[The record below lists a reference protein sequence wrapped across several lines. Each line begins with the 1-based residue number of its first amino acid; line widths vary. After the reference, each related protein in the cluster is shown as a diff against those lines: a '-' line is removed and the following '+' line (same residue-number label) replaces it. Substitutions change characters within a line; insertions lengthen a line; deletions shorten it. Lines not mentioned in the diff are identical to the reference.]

1 MARYSAFLRLTFT
14 IFLTFGMLIGLPKPA
29 HAAPKAYSV
38 YYEVSI
44 AFISIGTAR
53 FSETRRG
60 SGYKLHLGAD
70 FLGVFRYFFAPRL
83 NADVEGVDSG
93 GKLSG
98 SRYSL
103 AVDHPDDPQRV
114 DMTLSGGSV
123 TSAVLTPPLPER
135 PDRVTVLPEHKRGVV
150 DPLTAFL
157 IPFKGTAT
165 SAEVCAQTL
174 KIFDGAGRFDI
185 TLLPDQE
192 RTLSIPGYS
201 GPTVDCFVR
210 YMPVSGHREKRA
222 NVTYME
228 NNRDISVRLAQVPG
242 QSYLVPVEIQIATL
256 IGNLRIEAVKI
267 EGFEKAPEATT
278 ADAN

>member
-1 MARYSAFLRLTFT
+1 MTRFSAVLRLNFV
-14 IFLTFGMLIGLPKPA
+14 IFMVFATLIGLQTPVR
-29 HAAPKAYSV
+29 AAPKSYSV

-83 NADVEGVDSG
+83 TADVDGVESG

-98 SRYSL
+98 ARYSL
-103 AVDHPDDPQRV
+103 VVDHPEDPQRV
-114 DMTLSGGSV
+114 DMTLSGGSI
-123 TSAVLTPPLPER
+123 TNAVLTPPLPER
-135 PDRVTVLPEHKRGVV
+135 ADRVPVLPEHKRGVT

-157 IPFKGTAT
+157 IPFKGTP
-165 SAEVCAQTL
+165 SVSEVCAQTL
-174 KIFDGAGRFDI
+174 KVFDGAGRFDI

-192 RTLSIPGYS
+192 RTISIPGYA

-267 EGFEKAPEATT
+267 VGFDKAPEATT